1 MKAKRQIFFIIV
13 LIFLGLLCLVYYVP
27 LQISKSST
35 NNTELL
41 QSDQQNEI
49 KLPQTDL
56 NEDGVQMQDQTNQ
69 QDLSTITT
77 ILGDAFVKVQLCDFC
92 IISGGI
98 FLIVFGIGM
107 LLRMSNT
114 NRS

>member
-35 NNTELL
+35 NNTELA
-41 QSDQQNEI
+41 QSYQQNEI
-49 KLPQTDL
+49 KVPQTDL
-56 NEDGVQMQDQTNQ
+56 NEDGLQTDNPKNE

-77 ILGDAFVKVQLCDFC
+77 MLGDAFVNVQLSDFC

-114 NRS
+114 NR